1 MFSQSRHLKQ
11 TAAAMQHAMAIIEFD
26 MNGVILAANDRMLAT
41 LGYSRAE
48 LIGQHHSSL
57 CEPGYANSA
66 EYKQLWVELRQGHSR
81 EGRFR
86 RVRQDGVA
94 LWLRASYIPV
104 LNRRGHPTSIIKTAM
119 DITRRVAHEQDSR
132 GQLDAINRSMASIAF
147 DMNGNILDANDNFLS
162 VMHYRREKLLGKHHS
177 CLCDEAFKRSPDYA
191 EFWNRLRQGEFIS
204 GQFRRIAGNGQE
216 RWLEA
221 TYSPIRDA
229 DGHLVKVIKLAMDI
243 TQRVQV
249 NQAEAESAQLA
260 YRISSNTQQ
269 TTIEGT
275 DIIDRTVNE
284 IHHAE
289 EIVTHASQ
297 MIDELDQRSSGINAI
312 ISSIETIAR
321 QTNLLAIN
329 ASIEAARAGENGRGF
344 VVVSQEVRRLSG
356 STSEATQQVVNTIK
370 QLRELAQQANA
381 RMRECM
387 TCVNEGASMAN
398 SAGDIMKRIHQ
409 ESSDVVMAVERFSS
423 QVSTDTFS

>member
-1 MFSQSRHLKQ
+1 MFSRSRHLKQ
-11 TAAAMQHAMAIIEFD
+11 TAAAMHHAMAIIEFD
-26 MNGVILAANDRMLAT
+26 VNGKILAANNRMLET

-48 LIGQHHSSL
+48 LIGQPHSAL
-57 CEPGYANSA
+57 CEDDYVNSS
-66 EYKQLWVELRQGHSR
+66 EYKQMWIDLRQGLFR

-86 RVRQDGVA
+86 RVRKDGTP

-104 LNRRGHPTSIIKTAM
+104 VNRRGRVTSIIKTAM
-119 DITRRVAHEQDSR
+119 DITRRVAEEQDIR
-132 GQLDAINRSMASIAF
+132 GQLDAINRSMATIAF
-147 DMNGNILDANDNFLS
+147 DMDGYILDANDNFFS
-162 VMHYRREKLLGKHHS
+162 VMGYRRDTLIGKHHS
-177 CLCDEAFKRSPDYA
+177 CLCDEDFKHSSDYA
-191 EFWNRLRQGEFIS
+191 KFWQRLNEGEFMS
-204 GQFRRIAGNGQE
+204 GQFRRINENGQE

-221 TYSPIRDA
+221 TYNPIRDA
-229 DGHLVKVIKLAMDI
+229 DGHLIKVIKLATDI

-275 DIIDRTVNE
+275 GIIDRTVNE

-297 MIDELDQRSSGINAI
+297 MIDELDRRSSGINAI
-312 ISSIETIAR
+312 VSSIEAIAR

-356 STSEATQQVVNTIK
+356 STSDATQQVVDTIK

-387 TCVNEGASMAN
+387 TCVNEGAGMAN
-398 SAGDIMKRIHQ
+398 AAGDIMKRIHK
-409 ESSDVVMAVERFSS
+409 ESSDVVTAVERFSS
-423 QVSTDTFS
+423 QVSTMTTK

>member
-1 MFSQSRHLKQ
+1 MFSRSRHLKQ
-11 TAAAMQHAMAIIEFD
+11 TAVAMQHAMAIIEFD
-26 MNGVILAANDRMLAT
+26 MNGVILAANDRMLET
-41 LGYSRAE
+41 LGYERAE

-57 CEPGYANSA
+57 CEDGYVNSA
-66 EYKQLWVELRQGHSR
+66 EYKQLWVELRQGHFR

-86 RVRQDGVA
+86 RVRKNGTP

-104 LNRRGHPTSIIKTAM
+104 LNRHGRPTSIIKTAM
-119 DITRRVAHEQDSR
+119 DITRRVAKEQDSR
-132 GQLDAINRSMASIAF
+132 GQLDAINRSMASITF
-147 DMNGNILDANDNFLS
+147 DMEGNILDANDNFLQ
-162 VMHYRREKLLGKHHS
+162 VMGYRRDTLIGKHHS
-177 CLCDEAFKRSPDYA
+177 CLCDSEFKHSSRYTN
-191 EFWNRLRQGEFIS
+191 FWERLREGEFMS
-204 GQFRRIAGNGQE
+204 GQFRRLASNGEE

-221 TYSPIRDA
+221 TYNPIRDA
-229 DGHLVKVIKLAMDI
+229 DGHLIKVIKLATDI
-243 TQRVQV
+243 TRRVQV
-249 NQAEAESAQLA
+249 NHAEAESAQLA

-275 DIIDRTVNE
+275 GIIERTVSE
-284 IHHAE
+284 IHRAE

-297 MIDELDQRSSGINAI
+297 MIDELDRRSSGINAI
-312 ISSIETIAR
+312 ISSIEAIAR

-356 STSEATQQVVNTIK
+356 STSDATQQVVDTIK
-370 QLRELAQQANA
+370 QLRELAQQANS

-387 TCVNEGASMAN
+387 SCVNEGASMAN

-409 ESSDVVMAVERFSS
+409 ESSDVVTAVERFSS
-423 QVSTDTFS
+423 QVTTDKVD

>member
-1 MFSQSRHLKQ
+1 
-11 TAAAMQHAMAIIEFD
+11 MAIIEFD

-41 LGYSRAE
+41 LGYSRTE
-48 LIGQHHSSL
+48 LIGKHHSSL
-57 CEPGYANSA
+57 CEPGYATSA
-66 EYKQLWVELRQGHSR
+66 EYKQLWIELRQGHFR

-86 RVRQDGVA
+86 RVRNDGA
-94 LWLRASYIPV
+94 PLWLRASYIPV
-104 LNRRGHPTSIIKTAM
+104 LNRNGRPTSIIKTAM
-119 DITRRVAHEQDSR
+119 DITRRVANEQDSR
-132 GQLDAINRSMASIAF
+132 GQLDAIDRSMASIAF
-147 DMNGNILDANDNFLS
+147 DMDGNILNANDNFLR
-162 VMHYRREKLLGKHHS
+162 VMNYRRETLLGKHHS
-177 CLCDEAFKRSPDYA
+177 SLCDDTFKRSPDYA
-191 EFWNRLRQGEFIS
+191 EFWYRLRQGEFIS
-204 GQFRRIAGNGQE
+204 GQFHRIAANGQE

-229 DGHLVKVIKLAMDI
+229 DGHLIKVIKLAMDI

-275 DIIDRTVNE
+275 GIIERTVNE
-284 IHHAE
+284 IHRAE

-297 MIDELDQRSSGINAI
+297 MIDELDRRSSGINAI
-312 ISSIETIAR
+312 ISSIEAIAR

-356 STSEATQQVVNTIK
+356 STSDATQQVVNTIK

-409 ESSDVVMAVERFSS
+409 ESSDVVTAVERFSS
-423 QVSTDTFS
+423 QFRTDSVS